1 MDEKDIKT
9 IIDIKDSRDDLN
21 KLDEILNDTNKF
33 RAHSNKVYH
42 EIADKVDYL
51 PYVIAERAKYKLSYG
66 DIPFENV
73 TNYLARRKII
83 SMLRQA
89 VLAYIEVETGK
100 KVTEDKK

>member
-9 IIDIKDSRDDLN
+9 IKDLKDAKDDLN
-21 KLDEILNDTNKF
+21 KMDEILNDTNKF

-42 EIADKVDYL
+42 EIADKIEYL
-51 PYVIAERAKYKLSYG
+51 PFIAVERAKYKLHYG

-73 TNYLARRKII
+73 TNYWARRKII
-83 SMLRQA
+83 TMLRQA

-100 KVTEDKK
+100 KVTEDK